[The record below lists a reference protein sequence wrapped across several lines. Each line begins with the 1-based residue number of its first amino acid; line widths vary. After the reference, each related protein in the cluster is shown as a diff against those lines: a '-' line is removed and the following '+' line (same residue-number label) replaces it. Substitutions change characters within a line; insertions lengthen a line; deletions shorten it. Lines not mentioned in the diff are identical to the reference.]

1 MENFLSLRDEGFFL
15 ECNMYSGE
23 WYGTP
28 ISTVEQ
34 CINSGKVAIVEID
47 SNGYRQ
53 IMESSLEKRIRIVS
67 TFIVADSNT
76 IIDRLLRRTTE
87 NFEKKLMRIKTLMDE
102 CLQIPSYE
110 FVLANCDINR
120 SVVTLEELISDS
132 IFQPM
137 DFDVYEYIEWM
148 KKIRWLLDDG

>member
-1 MENFLSLRDEGFFL
+1 
-15 ECNMYSGE
+15 
-23 WYGTP
+23 
-28 ISTVEQ
+28 
-34 CINSGKVAIVEID
+34 
-47 SNGYRQ
+47 
-53 IMESSLEKRIRIVS
+53 MESSLEKRIRIVS

-87 NFEKKLMRIKTLMDE
+87 NFEKILMRIKTLMDE

-137 DFDVYEYIEWM
+137 DFDVYKYIEWM
-148 KKIRWLLDDG
+148 KKIRWLLDD